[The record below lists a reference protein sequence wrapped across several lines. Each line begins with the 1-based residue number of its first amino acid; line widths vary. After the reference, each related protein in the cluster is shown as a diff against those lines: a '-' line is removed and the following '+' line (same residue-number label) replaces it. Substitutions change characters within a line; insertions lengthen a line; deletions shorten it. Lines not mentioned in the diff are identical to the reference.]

1 VTGQALNLTR
11 SATIVWRHKIV
22 AGTLIALGLVG
33 NTAFTLA
40 QPEVY
45 TSSALVVISPDVNLN
60 NQAVVVTSA
69 PVLSPVV
76 LNAGLGLS
84 YYTLL
89 SRVQAAPAGY
99 LTLSISAKGD
109 TAQQAERTANA
120 LTRSYLAYVTSTAN
134 PVGRQPAELLHPAV
148 TAVAKPRTT
157 RVYEAAGFGALAGLL
172 VALIALLAIWRDDP
186 RLRTRDAIADSIGVP
201 VLASVRAKSPGDAV
215 GWAKLLE
222 HYQPGAADVWSL
234 KHTFRRLGILPGSG
248 RSSGGSAVVL
258 SLSGDNDALAIGPQL
273 AAFAA
278 AEGIPTALA
287 IGQVQGTKAATALRA
302 ACVAA
307 AGRGPHDLWVTVA
320 NHDDAVQ
327 VPAQTMTVGVDVL
340 DSEAPRVADAGSAD
354 ATVLAVTA
362 GAVTS
367 EQLTRVVA
375 SAAGDGR
382 AIVGVLVVNP
392 DPGDQTTGRQPQLAR
407 SQQQGTPTRMHGGM
421 TESRR

>member
-22 AGTLIALGLVG
+22 AGALIALGLAG
-33 NTAFTLA
+33 NTALTLL

-45 TSSALVVISPDVNLN
+45 TSSALVMVSPAVNLN

-69 PVLSPVV
+69 PVLSGV
-76 LNAGLGLS
+76 LLKAGLGLS
-84 YYTLL
+84 YQTLL
-89 SRVQAAPAGY
+89 SRVQVVPAGY
-99 LTLSISAKGD
+99 ITLSIRAEGD
-109 TAQQAERTANA
+109 TAQQAERTATA
-120 LTRSYLAYVTSTAN
+120 VARSYQAYVSSTAN
-134 PVGRQPAELLHPAV
+134 PAGQQPAELLHGA
-148 TAVAKPRTT
+148 TAAAAKPRTT
-157 RVYEAAGFGALAGLL
+157 RVAEAAGFGLLGGVL
-172 VALIALLAIWRDDP
+172 VALIAVLAIWRDDP
-186 RLRTRDAIADSIGVP
+186 RLRTRDDIADSIGVP
-201 VLASVRAKSPGDAV
+201 VLASVRARSPGDAV

-222 HYQPGAADVWSL
+222 HYQPDAGDVWSL
-234 KHTFRRLGILPGSG
+234 KQTFRRLGILPGSG
-248 RSSGGSAVVL
+248 RGGGGSAVVL
-258 SLSGDNDALAIGPQL
+258 SLSGDDDALALGPQL

-278 AEGIPTALA
+278 AESIPTALA
-287 IGQVQGTKAATALRA
+287 IGQVQHTKAASALRA

-307 AGRGPHDLWVTVA
+307 AGRGPHDLRVTVA

-327 VPAQTMTVGVDVL
+327 VPALTMTIGVDVL
-340 DSEAPRVADAGSAD
+340 DGEAPRVADAERAD
-354 ATVLAVTA
+354 VTVLAVTA

-392 DPGDQTTGRQPQLAR
+392 DPGDQTPGRQPRLAR
-407 SQQQGTPTRMHGGM
+407 SQQQRMPTRMHGGM

>member
-1 VTGQALNLTR
+1 MTGQALNLTR

-33 NTAFTLA
+33 NTALTLA

-45 TSSALVVISPDVNLN
+45 TSSALVMVAPTVNLS
-60 NQAVVVTSA
+60 NQAVVVTSV
-69 PVLSPVV
+69 PVLSRVL

-84 YYTLL
+84 YRTLL

-99 LTLSISAKGD
+99 ITLSIRAEGD

-120 LTRSYLAYVTSTAN
+120 VTRSYLAYVTSTAN
-134 PVGRQPAELLHPAV
+134 PIGQQPAELLQRAA

-157 RVYEAAGFGALAGLL
+157 RVAEAAGFGLLGGVL
-172 VALIALLAIWRDDP
+172 VALIAVLAIWRDDP
-186 RLRTRDAIADSIGVP
+186 RLRTRDEIADSIGVP

-222 HYQPGAADVWSL
+222 HYQPDPADVWSM
-234 KHTFRRLGILPGSG
+234 KHTFRSLGILPGSG
-248 RSSGGSAVVL
+248 RSGGGSAVVL
-258 SLSGDNDALAIGPQL
+258 SLSGDDDALALGPQL

-287 IGQVQGTKAATALRA
+287 IGQVQHAKAATALRA

-307 AGRGPHDLWVTVA
+307 AGRGPHDLRVTVA

-340 DSEAPRVADAGSAD
+340 DGEAPRVADAEGAD
-354 ATVLAVTA
+354 VTVLAVTA
-362 GAVTS
+362 GAITA
-367 EQLTRVVA
+367 EQLARVVA

-392 DPGDQTTGRQPQLAR
+392 DPGDQTTGRQPGLAR
-407 SQQQGTPTRMHGGM
+407 SQQQRMPTRMHGGM

>member
-33 NTAFTLA
+33 NTALTLA

-45 TSSALVVISPDVNLN
+45 TSSALVMISPDVNLN
-60 NQAVVVTSA
+60 NQAVVVTSV
-69 PVLSPVV
+69 PVLSRV
-76 LNAGLGLS
+76 LLHAGLGLS
-84 YYTLL
+84 YHTLL

-99 LTLSISAKGD
+99 ITLSIRAEGD

-120 LTRSYLAYVTSTAN
+120 VTSSYLAYVTSTAN
-134 PVGRQPAELLHPAV
+134 PVGQQPAELLRRAA

-157 RVYEAAGFGALAGLL
+157 RVFEAAWLGALAGVL
-172 VALIALLAIWRDDP
+172 VALIAVLAIWRDDP
-186 RLRTRDAIADSIGVP
+186 RLRTRDDIADSIGVP
-201 VLASVRAKSPGDAV
+201 VLASLRAKSPGDAV
-215 GWAKLLE
+215 GWARLLE

-234 KHTFRRLGILPGSG
+234 KHTFRSLGILPGSG
-248 RSSGGSAVVL
+248 RGGGGSAVVL
-258 SLSGDNDALAIGPQL
+258 SLSGDNDALALGPQL

-287 IGQVQGTKAATALRA
+287 IGQVQDTKAATALRA
-302 ACVAA
+302 ACVAV
-307 AGRGPHDLWVTVA
+307 AGRGPHDLRVTVA

-327 VPAQTMTVGVDVL
+327 VPAQTMTIGVDVL
-340 DSEAPRVADAGSAD
+340 DGKAPRVADAGRAD

-392 DPGDQTTGRQPQLAR
+392 DPGDQTTGRQPRLAR
-407 SQQQGTPTRMHGGM
+407 SQQQSMPTRMHGGM